1 MVDVRLRSDD
11 AGVCVQVGAD
21 ETVTACVDHHVEA
34 FVPQVMQSASD
45 SLQSTL
51 DNEDQNDPMVEAKN
65 RGKEAAL
72 KFKMGGC
79 CKICETRFYRDLAFL
94 EVSESYS
101 VRSKE
106 NLKGTL

>member
-1 MVDVRLRSDD
+1 
-11 AGVCVQVGAD
+11 
-21 ETVTACVDHHVEA
+21 
-34 FVPQVMQSASD
+34 MQSASD

-94 EVSESYS
+94 EEQLYVLDLRNFDRHPTEKTTNRGCFHAYDSSFKFFHFIMISVLLYSY
-101 VRSKE
+101 RRK
-106 NLKGTL
+106 K